1 MTEAD
6 DPRKCAVP
14 IYLLLPLSAAVV
26 YALGSISIKR
36 ALSDGVV
43 VGQSFHL
50 SNVVLGLVFLPLLF
64 LGLAT
69 IDWTI
74 VWKPMVMGTAFFVG
88 HWLTFGA
95 IRRGD
100 VSLVTP
106 LMGTKVVFVALGVV
120 VLSGKVPSVPLWIA
134 AFLTTLGIF
143 VMGLGDLKG
152 GSRLFFTIAVTL
164 ASALVFGVSDVLV
177 STWARGFGA
186 MPFLAVGSG
195 TVAVW
200 SLVMWFCQ
208 GRPVFFPKGPGS
220 GWAWAG
226 AIFIAVQAMVMGI
239 GLALFDDATGI
250 NIVYASRGLW
260 VIALVV
266 LFGHWLGNREHRDQG
281 RGFLWR
287 VAGTLLLSV
296 AIVIAVMDRARVM
309 AELAP

>member
-1 MTEAD
+1 MTQAD

-200 SLVMWFCQ
+200 SLLMWFCQ

>member
-1 MTEAD
+1 M
-6 DPRKCAVP
+6 P

-200 SLVMWFCQ
+200 SLLMWFCQ

>member
-200 SLVMWFCQ
+200 SLLMWFCQ

>member
-1 MTEAD
+1 MTQAD

>member
-1 MTEAD
+1 
-6 DPRKCAVP
+6 VP
-14 IYLLLPLSAAVV
+14 IYLLLPFFAAIV

-50 SNVVLGLVFLPLLF
+50 SNVVLGLVFLPLFF
-64 LGLAT
+64 LGLAK
-69 IDWTI
+69 IDWAI
-74 VWKPMVMGTAFFVG
+74 VWKPVAMGTAFFIG

-120 VLSGKVPSVPLWIA
+120 VLSGVMPSASLWIA

-152 GSRLFFTIAVTL
+152 GSRLAFTIGVTL
-164 ASALVFGVSDVLV
+164 ASALVFGVSDVFV
-177 STWARGFGA
+177 ATWARGFGA
-186 MPFLAVGSG
+186 MPFLAVGSA
-195 TVAVW
+195 TVAAW
-200 SLVMWFCQ
+200 SLVMWLCQ

-266 LFGHWLGNREHRDQG
+266 IFGKWLGNREHRDQG

-287 VAGTLLLSV
+287 IAGTLLLSV
-296 AIVIAVMDRARVM
+296 AIVIAVMDRARVL

>member
-50 SNVVLGLVFLPLLF
+50 SNVVLGIVFLPLLF

-200 SLVMWFCQ
+200 SLLMWFCQ